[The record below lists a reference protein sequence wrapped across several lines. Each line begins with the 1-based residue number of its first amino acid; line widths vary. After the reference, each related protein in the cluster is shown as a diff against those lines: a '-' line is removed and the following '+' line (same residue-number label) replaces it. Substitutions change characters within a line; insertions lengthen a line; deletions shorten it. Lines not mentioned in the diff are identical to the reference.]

1 MKIFRCFHEGS
12 TSLNLIRIIYTELCI
27 FRSES
32 ILYPVSTTPPN
43 VGPQPQPQPL
53 PQPQNTDMGMILFC
67 IICAVSGSASI
78 ILLVDFCITKKYSR
92 RYARAY
98 VSL

>member
-1 MKIFRCFHEGS
+1 MRVQ
-12 TSLNLIRIIYTELCI
+12 LYTELCF

-43 VGPQPQPQPL
+43 VDPQPQPQP
-53 PQPQNTDMGMILFC
+53 PQPQPLNIDMGMILFA
-67 IICAVSGSASI
+67 IICAVSGSAFI

>member
-12 TSLNLIRIIYTELCI
+12 TSLNLIRIIYTELCF

-43 VGPQPQPQPL
+43 VDPQPPQPQPQ
-53 PQPQNTDMGMILFC
+53 NIDMGMILFG
-67 IICAVSGSASI
+67 IICAVSGSAFI